1 MVDLRSDR
9 SNGVRAARSQNDD
22 VRFVAADRE
31 HITLSD
37 ILASLRRHVFLV
49 LASTGL
55 VGGLAAWSVLR
66 EMPTY
71 RATAVLKVTDARRSM
86 TRGVDDA
93 PADRPEG
100 LDAMRS
106 QVELLKSRALL
117 ATVVDSEGL
126 RLRPDGRGFSPALL
140 AQVNVEP
147 GVVADTF
154 FLRFSDADVVVR
166 NGTSETR
173 VRYDVPYRTT
183 GVSFAIKSKP
193 EVDQAKL
200 VISPREQ
207 AIDQLLLD
215 LRISPR
221 ERTNVVD
228 VSYADAVPEAAQ
240 RIVNRLVTNYQDVD
254 VRQAQGQ
261 SRRRRVFLEEQLQE
275 VNTHLARSEAALSA
289 FRSRQQVYSSR
300 EKLQAQQTA
309 LMALDIRRG
318 ELDADRRMYETLM
331 ARLQA
336 PRGER
341 RDDELRAIV
350 AAPDVSANPVIAQLY
365 QQLAQYQTARDSLT
379 TGEWRS
385 AASNPDVA
393 RLDQLIA
400 ASEQR
405 LVGAVRGHIATVD
418 ARREAL
424 GTLRTN
430 SVAAI
435 EAMPLA
441 ETAEDR
447 LNRQVESNRTLA
459 DRLMGE
465 YQKARM
471 AEVIEAGQVEI
482 VDLAALPYR
491 PVARLRALRLL
502 LGLLI
507 GFGIGSVSALLMEST
522 NARVRRRLDLEE
534 QMHVPVLSVIPRIEL
549 PTNGHLSVERL
560 KSMLRGRPRPN
571 GTHPA
576 ASFMSPAGGEAF
588 RVLRSSLK
596 WTYHDGAGKTLVVS
610 SALSEEGKTT
620 TAANLAVVCALEG
633 KRVLLIDCDLRRP
646 RLHKVFRVPRD
657 PGVTQVLRADLSPSI
672 AVRDTF
678 ITGLS
683 ILPAGRHTDPFADFL
698 GSDRM
703 RELLRSFSE
712 QFDVIIIDTPPT
724 LAVADAVAVGPLAD
738 GVLFVVGAG
747 ATDRRAVEQAL
758 AQLTSAGARIVGAV
772 LNDTRGEVERY
783 ERNGY
788 YEYQDSYA
796 RSTTGT

>member
-1 MVDLRSDR
+1 MADLRSDR
-9 SNGVRAARSQNDD
+9 SIGFRAAGSQNDD

-31 HITLSD
+31 HVTLSD
-37 ILASLRRHVFLV
+37 ILGSLRRHVFLV
-49 LASTGL
+49 LASTAL
-55 VGGLAAWSVLR
+55 VGGLAGWWVFR
-66 EMPTY
+66 EVPTY

-126 RLRPDGRGFSPALL
+126 RLRPDGRGFSAALL

-166 NGTSETR
+166 NGTSETP
-173 VRYDVPYRTT
+173 VPYGVPYRTS
-183 GVSFAIKSKP
+183 GVSFAVKSKP
-193 EVDQAKL
+193 TVDQAKL

-207 AIDQLLLD
+207 TIDQLLLD

-240 RIVNRLVTNYQDVD
+240 RVVNRLVTNYQDVD

-331 ARLQA
+331 AKLQG
-336 PRGER
+336 PRSER

-365 QQLAQYQTARDSLT
+365 QQLAQYQNTRDSLT

-385 AASNPDVA
+385 AATNPDVA
-393 RLDQLIA
+393 RLDQLIS

-435 EAMPLA
+435 EAMPHA

-471 AEVIEAGQVEI
+471 AEVVEAGQVEI

-491 PVARLRALRLL
+491 PVARLRVLRLL

-534 QMHVPVLSVIPRIEL
+534 QMRVPVLSVIPRIEL

-560 KSMLRGRPRPN
+560 KSMLRGRPQPN

-657 PGVTQVLRADLSPSI
+657 PGVAQVLRADLSPSI

-678 ITGLS
+678 INGLS

-703 RELLRSFSE
+703 RGLLQSFSE
-712 QFDVIIIDTPPT
+712 QFDVVIVDTPPA
-724 LAVADAVAVGPLAD
+724 LAVADAAAVGPLAD

-788 YEYQDSYA
+788 YQYQNSYA